1 MKRLITLLVLQFF
14 ILQSF
19 SQITNTNVV
28 GNLDVK
34 TIDNVSRIIAKSSNT
49 TDVYYSLKFVFSVI
63 NYDSNNNTSKESI
76 EELFTLDPYETK
88 DLHKTLITIEDDNKV
103 ILLLLIYDEDDKLIA
118 KDRVVF
124 NDDEEQKK
132 TLQDKPIDGIVLRG
146 IVADETKTKFGKDFY
161 DFFYFYYTYNKVNGD
176 KVVKIDEMRSFRR
189 NTKITISIEEEVVF
203 EFFTRPD
210 NEFLEEMSK
219 TAIRQVFKYFQKLKK
234 EKTYI
239 TQY

>member
-1 MKRLITLLVLQFF
+1 MKRLITLLVFQFF

-19 SQITNTNVV
+19 SQITNTDVI
-28 GNLDVK
+28 GNLDVE
-34 TIDNVSRIIAKSSNT
+34 TIDNVSKIIAKSSNT
-49 TDVYYSLKFVFSVI
+49 TDVYYSLKYVFSVI

-76 EELFTLDPYETK
+76 EELFTLDPNQTK
-88 DLHKTLITIEDDNKV
+88 DLYQTSISIEDDNKI

-118 KDRVVF
+118 KDRIVF
-124 NDDEEQKK
+124 NEDEEQKN
-132 TLQDKPIDGIVLRG
+132 TLKDEPKDGIVLLG

-210 NEFLEEMSK
+210 IEFLEEMSK
-219 TAIRQVFKYFQKLKK
+219 TAIRQVFKHFQKLKK
-234 EKTYI
+234 EKSYI

>member
-28 GNLDVK
+28 GNLNVE
-34 TIDNVSRIIAKSSNT
+34 TIDNVSKIIAKSSNT

-63 NYDSNNNTSKESI
+63 YYDSNNNTSKESI
-76 EELFTLDPYETK
+76 EELFTLGPYQTI
-88 DLHKTLITIEDDNKV
+88 DLHQTFIKIEDDNKI

-124 NDDEEQKK
+124 NEDEVQK
-132 TLQDKPIDGIVLRG
+132 TTIINKPKDGIELLG

-161 DFFYFYYTYNKVNGD
+161 DFFYFYYTYNKINGD
-176 KVVKIDEMRSFRR
+176 KVVKIDELRSFRR
-189 NTKITISIEEEVVF
+189 NTKITISVEEEVVF
-203 EFFTRPD
+203 EFYSRPD
-210 NEFLEEMSK
+210 NEFLEEMAK
-219 TAIRQVFKYFQKLKK
+219 TAIRQVFKYFQKLKT
-234 EKTYI
+234 EKSYI